1 MNTNADSHG
10 VNNTNRQ
17 SDGYKIESKGSKKTG
32 CDAHNKLCDEAQ
44 NRTLTCGH
52 EACLEL

>member
-32 CDAHNKLCDEAQ
+32 CDAHNKLCEEAQ